1 MSGEAT
7 AKVVIVG
14 GGFGGIQAA
23 KGLAHAPVRV
33 TLYDRQNHH
42 VFQPLLYQVALGGLG
57 GNEIATPIRAVLG
70 SQPNVRVVLAEVVSV
85 DLPGR
90 RLLLGDGCTV
100 PYDYLVLSAG
110 ARTNYYGHDGWAA
123 HAPGLKDL
131 EDAYEIR
138 RRVLV
143 ALESAEREGD
153 AANRRRLMTFV
164 VIGGGPTG
172 VELAGAIADLAGDI
186 LRRDFRQ
193 ARPEDLRVV
202 LIEMAPRILGSFAP
216 SLSTSAVRQL
226 AELRV
231 DVRPGAAVTDLDEH
245 GVTVS
250 DGELI
255 PCATVL
261 WTAGVRPAEIGR
273 TLGVALDRSGRVIV
287 EPDCSVPGH
296 PEAFVIGDLAAF
308 TPRDRDGHGDGDGH
322 GHGDGQGRPPALPGV
337 APVAIQQGRAVAANI
352 ARSVRGEARQP
363 FVYFDK
369 GTMAAIGRG
378 RAIAEYK
385 RLHLSGLLAWLAW
398 IGVHLWYLVGF
409 RNRLLVFFEWF
420 WQLIT
425 ARYGARVITG
435 YEPPRPGKPATI
447 ATMASPCGPGASKA
461 PADVETPEGERT
473 FGS

>member
-23 KGLAHAPVRV
+23 KGLARAPVKV

-70 SQPNVRVVLAEVVSV
+70 SQENARVVLAEVVRV
-85 DLPGR
+85 DLAGR
-90 RLLLGDGCTV
+90 RVVLGDGCEV

-110 ARTNYYGHDGWAA
+110 ARTNYYGHDEWARY
-123 HAPGLKDL
+123 APGLKDL
-131 EDAYEIR
+131 EGAYEIR

-143 ALESAEREGD
+143 ALEAAEREHD

-186 LRRDFRQ
+186 LRRDFRN
-193 ARPEDLRVV
+193 ARPEDIRVLLV
-202 LIEMAPRILGSFAP
+202 EMAPRILGSFAP
-216 SLSTSAVRQL
+216 QLSASAVRQL
-226 AELRV
+226 GELRV
-231 DVRPGAAVTDLDEH
+231 EVRTGS
-245 GVTVS
+245 GVTQIEEQGVRV
-250 DGELI
+250 DDHEFI
-255 PCATVL
+255 PSATVL

-273 TLGVALDRSGRVIV
+273 ALGVPLDRSGRVIV

-308 TPRDRDGHGDGDGH
+308 TPRGRDGNGH
-322 GHGDGQGRPPALPGV
+322 GGPPLAGV

-385 RLHLSGLLAWLAW
+385 RLHLSGLVAWLAW

-435 YEPPRPGKPATI
+435 YEPPLPGKPATI
-447 ATMASPCGPGASKA
+447 ATMASPCGPGSSK
-461 PADVETPEGERT
+461 PSADVEAAEGGRT